1 MLLLTL
7 KNQKKTKTTME
18 NIQITE
24 NLKAHFLRLYQM
36 AICDDDFSALELKM
50 LYKCAEERGISSK
63 NLDEILLNP
72 INIKSLVPKTIEEKV
87 DYLYDLTVMIWAD
100 GVVSPN
106 EYSAMEK
113 YVLMFGFL
121 EENVK
126 AIVDYLIEAVKIGKD
141 KNEILYEL
149 KN

>member
-1 MLLLTL
+1 
-7 KNQKKTKTTME
+7 ME

-72 INIKSLVPKTIEEKV
+72 INIKSLVPQTIEEKV

-100 GVVSPN
+100 GIVSPN

-121 EENVK
+121 AENVK
-126 AIVDYLIEAVKIGKD
+126 AIVDYLIEAVKIGKNKTD
-141 KNEILYEL
+141 ILYEL

>member
-1 MLLLTL
+1 
-7 KNQKKTKTTME
+7 ME
-18 NIQITE
+18 NSQITE

-36 AICDDDFSALELKM
+36 AICDDDFSTLELKM
-50 LYKCAEERGISSK
+50 LYECAEERGISSK

-72 INIKSLVPKTIEEKV
+72 INFKSLVPQTIEEKV

-100 GVVSPN
+100 GIVSPN
-106 EYSAMEK
+106 EYSAMQK

-126 AIVDYLIEAVKIGKD
+126 SIVDYLIESVKLGKNKTD
-141 KNEILYEL
+141 IIYEL

>member
-1 MLLLTL
+1 
-7 KNQKKTKTTME
+7 ME
-18 NIQITE
+18 NNQITE

-50 LYKCAEERGISSK
+50 LYKCAEDRGISSK

-72 INIKSLVPKTIEEKV
+72 INLKSLVPQTIEEKV

-100 GVVSPN
+100 GIVSPN
-106 EYSAMEK
+106 EYSAMQK

-121 EENVK
+121 EENVT
-126 AIVDYLIEAVKIGKD
+126 AIVDYLIEAVKIGKN
-141 KNEILYEL
+141 KSEILYEL

>member
-1 MLLLTL
+1 
-7 KNQKKTKTTME
+7 ME
-18 NIQITE
+18 NNQITE

-50 LYKCAEERGISSK
+50 LYKCAEERGISSR

-72 INIKSLVPKTIEEKV
+72 INLKSLVPQTIEEKV

-100 GVVSPN
+100 GIVSPN
-106 EYSAMEK
+106 EYSAMQK

-121 EENVK
+121 EENVT

>member
-1 MLLLTL
+1 
-7 KNQKKTKTTME
+7 ME
-18 NIQITE
+18 NSHITE

-50 LYKCAEERGISSK
+50 LYKCAEERGIPSK

-72 INIKSLVPKTIEEKV
+72 INLKSLVPQTIEEKV

-100 GVVSPN
+100 GIVSPN
-106 EYSAMEK
+106 EYSAMQK

-121 EENVK
+121 EENVT
-126 AIVDYLIEAVKIGKD
+126 AIVDYLIEAVRIGKN
-141 KNEILYEL
+141 KSEILYEL

>member
-1 MLLLTL
+1 
-7 KNQKKTKTTME
+7 ME
-18 NIQITE
+18 NNHITE

-50 LYKCAEERGISSK
+50 LYKCAEERGVSSK

-72 INIKSLVPKTIEEKV
+72 INLKSLVPQTIEEKV
-87 DYLYDLTVMIWAD
+87 EYLYDLTVMIWAD
-100 GVVSPN
+100 GIVSPN
-106 EYSAMEK
+106 EYSAMQK

-121 EENVK
+121 EENVT
-126 AIVDYLIEAVKIGKD
+126 AIVDYLIEAVRIGKN
-141 KNEILYEL
+141 KSEILYEL

>member
-1 MLLLTL
+1 
-7 KNQKKTKTTME
+7 ME
-18 NIQITE
+18 NNQITE

-50 LYKCAEERGISSK
+50 LYRCAEERGISSK

-72 INIKSLVPKTIEEKV
+72 INLKSIVPQTIEEKV

-100 GVVSPN
+100 GIVSPN
-106 EYSAMEK
+106 EYSAMQK

-121 EENVK
+121 EENVT
-126 AIVDYLIEAVKIGKD
+126 AIVDYLIEAVKLGKN
-141 KNEILYEL
+141 KSEILYEL

>member
-1 MLLLTL
+1 
-7 KNQKKTKTTME
+7 ME
-18 NIQITE
+18 TIQIPE

-50 LYKCAEERGISSK
+50 LYKSAEERGISSK

-72 INIKSLVPKTIEEKV
+72 INSKSLIPETIDEKV
-87 DYLYDLTVMIWAD
+87 EYLYDLTVMIWAD
-100 GVVSPN
+100 GIVSEN
-106 EYSAMEK
+106 EYSSLKK
-113 YVLMFGFL
+113 YVGMFGFV

-126 AIVDYLIEAVKIGKD
+126 DIADYFIEAVKNGKTKTD
-141 KNEILYEL
+141 ILNDL

>member
-1 MLLLTL
+1 
-7 KNQKKTKTTME
+7 ME
-18 NIQITE
+18 NNQITE

-50 LYKCAEERGISSK
+50 LYRSAEERGISSK
-63 NLDEILLNP
+63 NLDEVLLNP

-106 EYSAMEK
+106 EYSAMQK

-121 EENVK
+121 EENVT
-126 AIVDYLIEAVKIGKD
+126 AIVDYLIEAVKIGKN
-141 KNEILYEL
+141 KSEILYEL

>member
-1 MLLLTL
+1 
-7 KNQKKTKTTME
+7 ME
-18 NIQITE
+18 NNQITE

-50 LYKCAEERGISSK
+50 LYKCAEERGIPSK

-72 INIKSLVPKTIEEKV
+72 INLKSLVPQTIEEKV

-100 GVVSPN
+100 GIVSPN
-106 EYSAMEK
+106 EYIAMQK
-113 YVLMFGFL
+113 YVLMFGFI
-121 EENVK
+121 EEN
-126 AIVDYLIEAVKIGKD
+126 APSIVDYLIEAVKIGKN
-141 KNEILYEL
+141 KSEILYEL

>member
-1 MLLLTL
+1 
-7 KNQKKTKTTME
+7 ME
-18 NIQITE
+18 NNQITE

-50 LYKCAEERGISSK
+50 LYRCSEERGISSK

-72 INIKSLVPKTIEEKV
+72 INLKSLVPQTIEEKI

-100 GVVSPN
+100 GIVSPN
-106 EYSAMEK
+106 EYAAMQK

-121 EENVK
+121 EENVT
-126 AIVDYLIEAVKIGKD
+126 AIVDYLIDAVRIGKN
-141 KNEILYEL
+141 KSEILYEL